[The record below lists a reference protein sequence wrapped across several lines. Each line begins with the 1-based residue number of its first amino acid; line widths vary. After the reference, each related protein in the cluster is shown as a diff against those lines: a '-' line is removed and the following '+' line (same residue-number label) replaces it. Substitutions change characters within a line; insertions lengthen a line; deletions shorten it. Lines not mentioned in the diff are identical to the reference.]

1 MAAILTATAV
11 KNARPAA
18 ARRDIPDAACP
29 GLNLSI
35 EPSGSKRWTL
45 RYRRPD
51 GRSARLV
58 LGSVYLASKEPSD
71 EPVIGGHFTLAG
83 ARRLT
88 ATLRHEL
95 AQGRDPGTAHLTAKQ
110 QRRDEAGK
118 TFGAAARDFIEQYAS
133 KKIRRWKEQARLLGF
148 HSDGLEIIKGGLA
161 DRWADRSIID
171 IDGHDIHALIVE
183 TRQRGAPG
191 LERRSDGPTESRARA
206 MHSCLSKM
214 FKWLLQH
221 RRIELNPCS
230 TVHRPETPQAR
241 DRVLTNAEL
250 VKFWQATGKVGAPF
264 GALLKLLLLTGAR
277 LNEVAGMRRSELSD
291 DGTTW
296 SIPGT
301 RTKNHRPLVVPLPP
315 LARSIIADVR
325 SDNDLIFTTTGNTP
339 VSGWSKL
346 KHRLDR
352 MIKIRPWIFHDL
364 RRTFV
369 TGCAELG
376 IRPDVIELT
385 VNHISGTRGGI
396 AGVYNR
402 SEMMPERRTALERWA
417 AHLEALVSGRAA
429 KVVPLRGVS

>member
-1 MAAILTATAV
+1 
-11 KNARPAA
+11 
-18 ARRDIPDAACP
+18 
-29 GLNLSI
+29 
-35 EPSGSKRWTL
+35 
-45 RYRRPD
+45 
-51 GRSARLV
+51 
-58 LGSVYLASKEPSD
+58 
-71 EPVIGGHFTLAG
+71 
-83 ARRLT
+83 
-88 ATLRHEL
+88 LRHEL
-95 AQGRDPGTAHLTAKQ
+95 AQGRDPGAAHLAAKR
-110 QRRDEAGK
+110 QRRIESSN

-133 KKIRRWKEQARLLGF
+133 KKIRRWHEIARLLGF
-148 HSDGLEIIKGGLA
+148 DPKNELAVISGGLA
-161 DRWADRSIID
+161 ARWANKPIAQ
-171 IDGHDIHALIVE
+171 IDGHDIHTLIAE

-191 LERRSDGPTESRARA
+191 LERRADGPTESRARA
-206 MHSCLSKM
+206 MRSCLSKM

-221 RRIELNPCS
+221 RRIELNPCG

-250 VKFWQATGKVGAPF
+250 VKFWNATDKAGAPF

-277 LNEVAGMRRSELSD
+277 LNEVAGMRCSELSD

-315 LARSIIADVR
+315 LARGIIADVHG
-325 SDNDLIFTTTGNTP
+325 DNDLIFTTTGHTP

-346 KHRLDR
+346 KRRLDR
-352 MIKIRPWIFHDL
+352 MMKIRPWIFHDL

-396 AGVYNR
+396 AGVYYR
-402 SEMMPERRTALERWA
+402 SEMMPERRAALERWA
-417 AHLEALVSGRAA
+417 SHVEALVTGQSA